1 MKLDIKTMEDKK
13 MSTEKGDYT
22 ERLRPSNKAYTT
34 GTIYE
39 LASGNDNKDGVYIE
53 WLGVGRI
60 VVRKDGI
67 DYKQT
72 FEEFINNCNKI

>member
-1 MKLDIKTMEDKK
+1 
-13 MSTEKGDYT
+13 MSTEMGDYT
-22 ERLRPSNKAYTT
+22 ERLQPRMSKYKPGKIMEIAT
-34 GTIYE
+34 GVF
-39 LASGNDNKDGVYIE
+39 DNKDGIYIE